1 MLFRSTILRY
11 VESGAGI
18 GIVPECL
25 AETEPSRRCVAIRL
39 VPAHTIPLV
48 LVWKGER
55 EEPPAT
61 AFCALVAEWVRAG
74 RL

>member
-25 AETEPSRRCVAIRL
+25 AETEPSRRWVAIRL